1 MLALAISFEQT
12 KAAEVVETEDGTR
25 ITVRNWPQDSETNIV
40 AYQPN
45 GCVGRIVIPSE
56 LAEDIA
62 HLLRFAKQSPAG
74 FQRSAWYKRL
84 EQYAEG
90 AD

>member
-12 KAAEVVETEDGTR
+12 KAADVVETEDGTR
-25 ITVRNWPQDSETNIV
+25 ITVRNWPQDSETNVI

-45 GCVGRIVIPSE
+45 GTVGKVVIPSQ

-62 HLLRFAKQSPAG
+62 RLLRFAEPKRAG
-74 FQRSAWYKRL
+74 FQRSDWYKRL

-90 AD
+90 AI